1 MKSTNTKLSPAPDPD
16 TIFAQLLQDLPP
28 ETAQL
33 ARAFQAFTRARKIRT
48 PEQLLRVV
56 LLFAALDYSEREIA
70 ANLLLVDPRVGKL
83 SNQAVRARLAV
94 CLPWLQA
101 LLPHLLPRPALPA
114 LPATKR
120 LLALDASEIR
130 APGRSGTWR
139 LHALLDV
146 VTLQLAGLQLTD
158 VKTGETLCNFT
169 FQAGEVVLTD
179 RGYSHR
185 RGVAHVVESGG
196 AVITRYNPHHI
207 PLVDAQRQALDSAAW
222 LAACQRGETRTRHG
236 FFTTPDGRLQEV
248 WIHAYRLPEE
258 AAARARRRC
267 RRAGATGKY
276 TPKALT
282 LWLAE
287 FVLVL
292 STVPPEELSAAV
304 VLALYRCRWQV
315 ELLFKRYKSL
325 LDFDQLRARTGS
337 VLGQVWLHGKLLYA
351 GLLERRA
358 GRRCG
363 PDWTRLD
370 GARRGSWWRV
380 WQLVRD
386 ELAPL
391 ITLAQCWDEAAWPQV
406 LTALAERPR
415 RRRLQTLST
424 IVVRWLQTP
433 LLPNAPRTQ
442 EGTL

>member
-1 MKSTNTKLSPAPDPD
+1 MKTNPVKLSPAPDPD

-33 ARAFQAFTRARKIRT
+33 AREFKAFERARKIRT
-48 PEQLLRVV
+48 PEQLLRVM

-70 ANLLLVDPRVGKL
+70 ANLLLVAPSLGKL
-83 SNQAVRARLAV
+83 SNQAVRERLAA

-101 LLPHLLPRPALPA
+101 LLPQLITRPALPA
-114 LPATKR
+114 NKR

-130 APGRSGTWR
+130 ALGRSGIWR

-146 VTLQLAGLQLTD
+146 VTLQVAGVQLTD
-158 VKTGETLCNFT
+158 VKTGETLCNFA

-207 PLVDAQRQALDSAAW
+207 PLVDAQGQALDSAAW
-222 LAACQRGETRTRHG
+222 LTGCERGETRTRHG
-236 FFTTPDGRLQEV
+236 FFTAPDGRLQEV
-248 WIHAYRLPEE
+248 WMHAYRLPEE

-267 RRAGATGKY
+267 RRAGATGQY
-276 TPKALT
+276 TPKAVT

-325 LDFDQLRARTGS
+325 LDLDQLRARAGS
-337 VLGQVWLHGKLLYA
+337 VLGPVWLHGKLLYA

-358 GRRCG
+358 ARRCG

-370 GARRGSWWRV
+370 APRRGSWWRV
-380 WQLVRD
+380 WQLLRD
-386 ELAPL
+386 EVAPL
-391 ITLAQCWDEAAWPQV
+391 ITLAQCWDEAAWPQA

-433 LLPNAPRTQ
+433 LVPQAPRSQGATV
-442 EGTL
+442 